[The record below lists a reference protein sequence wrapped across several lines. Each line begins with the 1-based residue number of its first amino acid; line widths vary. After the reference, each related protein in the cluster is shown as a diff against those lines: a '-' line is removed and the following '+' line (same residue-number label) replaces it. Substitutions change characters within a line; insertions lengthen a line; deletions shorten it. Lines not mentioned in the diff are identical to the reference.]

1 MNADW
6 LTFLAAAVGEMFTYG
21 DVFIFDSLARG
32 VCLLDGHALRQ
43 HDSPDATPVPC

>member
-32 VCLLDGHALRQ
+32 VWPLDELVLQQRAWPGTTTA
-43 HDSPDATPVPC
+43 P